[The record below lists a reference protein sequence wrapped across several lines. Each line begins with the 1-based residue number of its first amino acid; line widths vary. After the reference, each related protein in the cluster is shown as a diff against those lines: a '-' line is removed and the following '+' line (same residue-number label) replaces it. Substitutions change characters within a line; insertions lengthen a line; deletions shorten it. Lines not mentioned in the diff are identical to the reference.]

1 MAIKDSKIA
10 AFGPAAFVVG
20 FGNVHDD
27 GDTIFVVVF
36 DEAVKCVDGV
46 AFDEAVAFFDEI
58 GVLYFR
64 DFEVLL

>member
-10 AFGPAAFVVG
+10 AFGPAAFVVR
-20 FGNVHDD
+20 FSNVHDD

-36 DEAVKCVDGV
+36 DEAVKGVDGV